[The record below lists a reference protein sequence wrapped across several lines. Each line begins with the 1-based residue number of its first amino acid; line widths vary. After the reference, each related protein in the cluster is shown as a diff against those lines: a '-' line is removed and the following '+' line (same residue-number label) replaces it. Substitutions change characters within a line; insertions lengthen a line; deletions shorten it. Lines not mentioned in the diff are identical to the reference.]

1 MERQRSGSL
10 PRPSSDKMAAWPRSL
25 CLVFLLLCISS
36 SHSDVGSDPHMHI
49 EGYQDSGIKITCT
62 SERWDLAPE
71 LLWQD
76 DGGKN
81 LSAASKKINPDE
93 SGLLKV
99 ESSFIVSSNKKVS
112 CLLRAHNGSQD
123 KEATLYIAETFFH
136 RVSRCGISCPLIGVS
151 FALMWICLMVLVV
164 YLFKQQKAAVGALQE
179 KIRKLKDEIE
189 WRRSTTYD
197 DDVTLD
203 PNTAPARF
211 AVSEDRKSVNPRPG
225 NEEQPP
231 PNNPEDFDGTRIVL
245 GSEGFTSGKHYW
257 EVDVNTKTGWSLG
270 VLEEDENGIISTR
283 RWGLSLYKN
292 KYKSLSLEKNAQ
304 LTVGGNLTKVGVFVD
319 YTGKTVSFY
328 SVDSKSKLCA
338 LTSTFTKTIKPF
350 LNPGDYSEGE
360 NSGALSICTVAE
372 WD

>member
-1 MERQRSGSL
+1 
-10 PRPSSDKMAAWPRSL
+10 MAVCPRSL
-25 CLVFLLLCISS
+25 CLVFLLLCISFS
-36 SHSDVGSDPHMHI
+36 RSDVGSDPHMHI
-49 EGYQDSGIKITCT
+49 EGYQDRGIKITCT

-81 LSAASKKINPDE
+81 LSAASEKINPDE
-93 SGLLKV
+93 NGLLKV

-151 FALMWICLMVLVV
+151 FALMWICLIVLVV
-164 YLFKQQKAAVGALQE
+164 YLFKQQKAAVAALQDH
-179 KIRKLKDEIE
+179 IRKLKDEIE

-203 PNTAPARF
+203 LNTASDRF
-211 AVSEDRKSVNPRPG
+211 TVYEDLKRVSPRPG
-225 NEEQPP
+225 DEEQAP
-231 PNNPEDFDGTRIVL
+231 PNNPENFDTNMIVL

-283 RWGLSLYKN
+283 RWGLSLYN
-292 KYKSLSLEKNAQ
+292 DKYKSISLEKNAQ
-304 LTVGGNLTKVGVFVD
+304 LTVGANMNKVGVFVD
-319 YTGKTVSFY
+319 YTGETVSFY
-328 SVDSKSKLCA
+328 CVESRSKLCT
-338 LTSTFTKTIKPF
+338 LSSKFTKTVKPF
-350 LNPGDYSEGE
+350 LNPGDYSKGK
-360 NSGALSICTVAE
+360 NSGALMICSVAE